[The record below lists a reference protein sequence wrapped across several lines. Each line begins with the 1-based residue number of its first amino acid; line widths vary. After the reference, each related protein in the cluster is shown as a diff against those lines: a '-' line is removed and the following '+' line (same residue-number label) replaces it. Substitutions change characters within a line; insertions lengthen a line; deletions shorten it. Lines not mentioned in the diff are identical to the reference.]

1 MKTPIKFAGIVIGI
15 LAFVILT
22 SGCIFIDNT
31 LDSFT
36 NSPTK
41 TIKAYGVSLEYPSSW
56 YAYASNKTG
65 KMIFVDKENGFNI
78 VQFTLQIM
86 SNNGMPEQQAIN
98 DIQEGDAYYPGWD
111 KIGSNTITIDNKT
124 AYEDIFIVNDT
135 HYSKLMKISRIVL
148 VKNDSTYLIHLQAPE
163 TEYGKE
169 RANFNVI
176 LNSFK
181 VN

>member
-86 SNNGMPEQQAIN
+86 SNNGMPEQQAVN

-111 KIGSNTITIDNKT
+111 KIGSNTLTIDNKT

-135 HYSKLMKISRIVL
+135 HYSKLMKISRIIL
-148 VKNDSTYLIHLQAPE
+148 VKNDKTYLIHLQAPE
-163 TEYGKE
+163 TEFDKE
-169 RANFNVI
+169 KVNFNVI